1 MTITTIVIS
10 KQELSARKMLT
21 MTPLRLSVQ
30 VIGVLRIKRL
40 SPSLLTEAGIEDRS
54 NASLC
59 LDPYRS
65 AESVGRYRLSSV
77 WSIPEDSLNAIV

>member
-10 KQELSARKMLT
+10 KLSARKMLT

-40 SPSLLTEAGIEDRS
+40 SPSILTEAGIEDRS

-59 LDPYRS
+59 LDPYQS
-65 AESVGRYRLSSV
+65 TESVGRYRLSSV
-77 WSIPEDSLNAIV
+77 WSIPEDTLNAIV